1 MYSPA
6 TGVSSLLH
14 NSELKL
20 ADSHGRNI
28 YFLCVELA
36 TDEEAILAVAIRCA
50 YSLLYVEPSYEAKKI
65 PSLTD
70 FEHRWIESSSFANL
84 LWKRET
90 SSVRKHENA
99 IKNSENTRKR
109 SPVDYKSP
117 RLGDLRL

>member
-50 YSLLYVEPSYEAKKI
+50 YSLLYVEPSYEAKKFHREPI
-65 PSLTD
+65 SSIDGSNRAHSQICSGNVKHQVYGNMKMPSKTVKI
-70 FEHRWIESSSFANL
+70 HVNVVQWTTKVPA
-84 LWKRET
+84 
-90 SSVRKHENA
+90 
-99 IKNSENTRKR
+99 
-109 SPVDYKSP
+109 
-117 RLGDLRL
+117 

>member
-14 NSELKL
+14 NFELKL

-50 YSLLYVEPSYEAKKI
+50 YSLLYVEPSYEAKK
-65 PSLTD
+65 
-70 FEHRWIESSSFANL
+70 FHREPISSIDGSNRAHSQICS
-84 LWKRET
+84 EY
-90 SSVRKHENA
+90 VKHENA

-117 RLGDLRL
+117 RVGDLRL